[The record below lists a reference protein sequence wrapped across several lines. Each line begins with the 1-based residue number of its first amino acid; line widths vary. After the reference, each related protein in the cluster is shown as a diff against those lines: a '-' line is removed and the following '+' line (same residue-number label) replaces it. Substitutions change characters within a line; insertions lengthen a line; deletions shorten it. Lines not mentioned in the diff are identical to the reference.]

1 MQSSISEVNAKHGKF
16 QFCVNDQ
23 GVGIALANY
32 GEFSEIELSIMDKFI
47 QKDDY
52 VFDIGSNI
60 GAFTV
65 PFSKK
70 VGKNGKVFSF
80 EPQPFIHN
88 ILRNNIKLNHLENVE
103 LFNNGIGYKKEVVKV
118 DEMDF
123 EKVGNFG
130 GVTLSSRYP
139 NSDCGKI
146 KEKKKFCS
154 NFKA

>member
-1 MQSSISEVNAKHGKF
+1 MH
-16 QFCVNDQ
+16 
-23 GVGIALANY
+23 LLY
-32 GEFSEIELSIMDKFI
+32 L
-47 QKDDY
+47 
-52 VFDIGSNI
+52 
-60 GAFTV
+60 
-65 PFSKK
+65 SKK

-103 LFNNGIGYKKEVVKV
+103 LFNNGVGYKKEVVKV

-146 KEKKKFCS
+146 KEKKKKFCS